1 MKRDTSR
8 ILAIDVG
15 AGTQDILFY
24 EEGQPVEN
32 CPKLVLPSWTRVLAR
47 SIERATKEGQPVFLT
62 GNLMGG
68 GPCVS
73 AIKRHIRAGCKVY
86 ATPRAAKTVR
96 DNLDQVREL
105 GIEIVQELP
114 GDEGLLTLH
123 TQDVDLETLRS
134 VLAPFGMELPD
145 TVAIAVQDHGETLT
159 GSQRRFRFQHW
170 RRFMEGGGNLLDLI
184 YDEGLYEVPSYLTRM
199 RAVQDDAPGALV
211 MDTSAAAIWGALQD
225 PKVATHQ
232 EKGLI
237 VVNVGN
243 QHTVGV
249 LLQDNRIWGL
259 FEHHT
264 VLMSTEKLADYV
276 ARLRAGM
283 LSNDEV
289 FADNGHG
296 AFVHP
301 DCPCILQCAFQ
312 VVAVTGP
319 NRAMA
324 APLGYYMAIP
334 HGDMMLSGCF
344 GLVAA
349 TRALLE
355 KAP

>member
-1 MKRDTSR
+1 VKRDTSR
-8 ILAIDVG
+8 ILTIDVG
-15 AGTQDILFY
+15 AGTQDILLY
-24 EEGQPVEN
+24 EEGQPMEN
-32 CPKLVLPSWTRVLAR
+32 CIKLVLPSWTRVLGR
-47 SIERATKEGQPVFLT
+47 SIERATKEGRPAFLT

-73 AIKRHIRAGCKVY
+73 AMKRHIQAGYRVY
-86 ATPRAAKTVR
+86 ATPRAAKTER

-105 GIEIVQELP
+105 GIEIVQGPP
-114 GDEGLLTLH
+114 GDEGLLTLR
-123 TQDVDLETLRS
+123 TRDVDLETLRS
-134 VLAPFGMELPD
+134 MLAPFGMELPD

-170 RRFMEGGGNLLDLI
+170 RGFVEEGGDLLDLI
-184 YDEGLYEVPSYLTRM
+184 YDEVPSYLTRM
-199 RAVQDDAPGALV
+199 RAVQEDAPGALM

-225 PKVATHQ
+225 PKVAAH
-232 EKGLI
+232 EEEGLI
-237 VVNVGN
+237 ALNVGN
-243 QHTVGV
+243 VHTVGV
-249 LLQDNRIWGL
+249 LLQDERIWGL

-276 ARLRAGM
+276 ARLRRGA

-289 FADNGHG
+289 FADKGHG

-301 DCPCILQCAFQ
+301 DCPETSQF
-312 VVAVTGP
+312 VAVTGP
-319 NRAMA
+319 NRALA

-349 TRALLE
+349 TKTLRE
-355 KAP
+355 RER

>member
-1 MKRDTSR
+1 MKHDAGH
-8 ILAIDVG
+8 ILAIDAG
-15 AGTQDILFY
+15 AGTQDILLY
-24 EEGQPVEN
+24 DAGRPMEN
-32 CPKLVLPSWTRVLAR
+32 CVKLVLPSWTTVLAW
-47 SIERATKEGQPVFLT
+47 SIDGATKEGRPVFLT

-73 AIKRHIRAGCKVY
+73 AMKRHIRAGYRVF

-96 DNLDQVREL
+96 DDLSQVREL
-105 GIEIVQELP
+105 GIEIVEERP
-114 GDEGLLTLH
+114 GGKDVLSLRTR
-123 TQDVDLETLRS
+123 DVDLDILQS
-134 VLAPFGMELPD
+134 MLAPVKTKLPEM
-145 TVAIAVQDHGETLT
+145 VAIAVQDHGETLS
-159 GSQRRFRFQHW
+159 GSQRRFRFRHW
-170 RRFMEGGGNLLDLI
+170 REFVEGGGALLDLI
-184 YDEGLYEVPSYLTRM
+184 YDEVPPYLTRM
-199 RAVQDDAPGALV
+199 RAVQEDAPGALM
-211 MDTSAAAIWGALQD
+211 MDTGAAAIWGALQD
-225 PKVATHQ
+225 ASVAAHQ
-232 EKGLI
+232 EAGLI

-249 LLQDNRIWGL
+249 LLRDARIWGL

-276 ARLRAGM
+276 DRLRRGT

-296 AFVHP
+296 AVVCP
-301 DCPCILQCAFQ
+301 DRPRTAPARGAFQ
-312 VVAVTGP
+312 FVAVTGP
-319 NRAMA
+319 QRAMA
-324 APLGYYMAIP
+324 APLGYYMAVP

-355 KAP
+355 EGS

>member
-1 MKRDTSR
+1 MNRDAGH

-15 AGTQDILFY
+15 AGTQDILLY
-24 EEGQPVEN
+24 DEGQPEEN
-32 CPKLVLPSWTRVLAR
+32 SVKLVLPSWTRVLAR
-47 SIERATKEGQPVFLT
+47 SIERATKGGRSVFLN

-73 AIKRHIRAGCKVY
+73 AMKRHIRAGYRLY

-96 DNLDQVREL
+96 DDLDQVREM
-105 GIEIVQELP
+105 GVEIVQEP
-114 GDEGLLTLH
+114 PNGEQLLILRTR
-123 TQDVDLETLRS
+123 DVDLDTLRS
-134 VLAPFGMELPD
+134 MLAPLGVGLPD

-159 GSQRRFRFQHW
+159 ESQRRFRFRHW
-170 RRFMEGGGNLLDLI
+170 REFVEGGGDLLGLI
-184 YDEGLYEVPSYLTRM
+184 YDEVPPYLTRM
-199 RAVQDDAPGALV
+199 RAVQEDAPGALM
-211 MDTSAAAIWGALQD
+211 MDTGSAAIWGALQD
-225 PKVATHQ
+225 PEAAAHQ
-232 EKGLI
+232 GERLI

-249 LLQDNRIWGL
+249 LLQDARIWGL

-276 ARLRAGM
+276 DRLRNGT

-296 AFVHP
+296 AVVHP
-301 DCPCILQCAFQ
+301 DRPRTAPSGGALQF
-312 VVAVTGP
+312 VAVTGP
-319 NRAMA
+319 QRAMA
-324 APLGYYMAIP
+324 APLGYYMAVP

-355 KAP
+355 AAS